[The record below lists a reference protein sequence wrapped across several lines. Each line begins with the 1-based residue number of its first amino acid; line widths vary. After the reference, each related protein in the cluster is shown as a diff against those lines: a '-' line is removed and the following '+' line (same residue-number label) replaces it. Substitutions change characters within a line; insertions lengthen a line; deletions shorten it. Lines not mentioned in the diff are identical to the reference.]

1 SPNAGAAGGV
11 RAAGRARPG
20 RAAGGLRRAAR
31 ERRGGDRGGAR
42 PRRPRRP
49 GDGRGRGAVRPLSR
63 SAAPRARRR
72 RDLGAPG
79 PHRPLPRPHPALLPQ
94 PARGDPRGPRHGR
107 PRARSL
113 LRSRRRGHAVLA
125 GTTRMSR
132 SRRRLLLLLAAVPA
146 LLYQAGMAA
155 LEGQR
160 RGFWDSVLWA
170 ASTLTTTG
178 YGLDHQWRH
187 PAMVVYVTVVQFLGL
202 FMVYLIFPIFFIPF
216 LEERFEVRLPQ
227 ESPRDMAHHV
237 VIYRHGP
244 AVETLISELNG
255 ARVPMLVLEPDEAG

>member
-1 SPNAGAAGGV
+1 
-11 RAAGRARPG
+11 
-20 RAAGGLRRAAR
+20 
-31 ERRGGDRGGAR
+31 
-42 PRRPRRP
+42 
-49 GDGRGRGAVRPLSR
+49 
-63 SAAPRARRR
+63 
-72 RDLGAPG
+72 
-79 PHRPLPRPHPALLPQ
+79 
-94 PARGDPRGPRHGR
+94 
-107 PRARSL
+107 
-113 LRSRRRGHAVLA
+113 
-125 GTTRMSR
+125 MSR
-132 SRRRLLLLLAAVPA
+132 SRRRLLLLLAAVPVLVLLLA

-244 AVETLISELNG
+244 AVETLISELTA
-255 ARVPMLVLEPDEAG
+255 ARVPTLVLEPDEAAARRQKWSS